1 MRKRIVPFLINQI
14 EIMNIRIWYTPSN
27 DGSGSGGIGGV
38 LRGTYLYK
46 LPVCLLP
53 QEHPLGSPGPALVW
67 TPL

>member
-1 MRKRIVPFLINQI
+1 
-14 EIMNIRIWYTPSN
+14 MNIRIWYTPSN